1 MPCPGASPALHTAFL
16 IEKLEG
22 CLEYNIH
29 LSLPTVQVDGSLSR
43 HHTASSALVSIL
55 ICQIKMA
62 LGCMEKVQSP
72 SSLAFP
78 AAHALLRALP
88 PGPPRPPAT
97 DTSLVRPRASH
108 LNSASFC
115 LVNSNPWLPFLQG
128 AYTLVSLGS
137 LITRTLSSPLCTFLV
152 CFYLRVL
159 CSMSPYKISE
169 HLSLPRCV
177 VNQTVIWT
185 SSKPQL
191 PGLVSACFSAWI
203 SSSIT
208 YF

>member
-22 CLEYNIH
+22 CLECNIH

-43 HHTASSALVSIL
+43 HYTASSALVSIL

-78 AAHALLRALP
+78 GAHALLRALP
-88 PGPPRPPAT
+88 PGPPRPPVT
-97 DTSLVRPRASH
+97 DTSLVRPRASR

-115 LVNSNPWLPFLQG
+115 VVSSNPWLPFLQG

-137 LITRTLSSPLCTFLV
+137 LITRTISSTLWTFLGV
-152 CFYLRVL
+152 VSTSV

-177 VNQTVIWT
+177 VNQTAIWT
-185 SSKPQL
+185 WSKPQL